1 MGTERGEGAV
11 TRDEFERLQAGLS
24 VEARRAVETAAMM
37 ESFLAAI
44 QEADRLERREIEAL
58 KRRAKFKVVR

>member
-1 MGTERGEGAV
+1 MTTEEFLATLAV
-11 TRDEFERLQAGLS
+11 EK
-24 VEARRAVETAAMM
+24 RRAQDTAAMM

>member
-1 MGTERGEGAV
+1 
-11 TRDEFERLQAGLS
+11 
-24 VEARRAVETAAMM
+24 MM